1 MLVSEEALYVCE
13 VHAQHTCGIATKATT
28 FAQGKHAILLPLV
41 AKELTRIFGT
51 ALHFDRQPLRSGPI

>member
-13 VHAQHTCGIATKATT
+13 VHAQHTCGITKKAT

-51 ALHFDRQPLRSGPI
+51 ALHFDRQPLHSAPI

>member
-13 VHAQHTCGIATKATT
+13 VHAQHTCGIATKAT

-51 ALHFDRQPLRSGPI
+51 ALHFDRQPLHSAPI